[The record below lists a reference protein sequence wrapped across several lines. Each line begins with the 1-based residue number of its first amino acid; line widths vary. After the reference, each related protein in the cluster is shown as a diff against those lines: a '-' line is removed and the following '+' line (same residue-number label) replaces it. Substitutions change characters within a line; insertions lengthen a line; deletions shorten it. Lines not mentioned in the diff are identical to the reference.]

1 MGKKYS
7 DEDRKRMV
15 EERGYELLEISREK
29 QKNRMFVFITI
40 KCPKGH
46 ISKMKWDN
54 FKQGKG
60 CKYCANNTKFTYEE
74 VKEYIENFG
83 YKLLSKEYESG
94 KEKVLVK
101 CPNPNHEPYEVRFSA
116 FKNQNQRCEKCSREI
131 ASEKRKHSYNFV
143 KEFIEFYGYKLLSNE
158 YKGSLDKL
166 DLMCPNGHKFKMS
179 FEKFYN
185 AGHRCVKCSESKGER
200 EITRILNQYN
210 IKNISQYKFDD
221 CKFKQSLPFDFYLP
235 DYNVLIEYDGEQH
248 YKIFDY
254 FGGLDKFVDT
264 KIRDTIK
271 NEYCNKNNIK
281 LIRIPYWDYNK
292 IEDILKCELNL

>member
-1 MGKKYS
+1 MGKRYS

-15 EERGYELLEISREK
+15 EERGYKLLEISREK

-40 KCPKGH
+40 
-46 ISKMKWDN
+46 KWDN

-101 CPNPNHEPYEVRFSA
+101 CPNPNHESYEVRFSA
-116 FKNQNQRCEKCSREI
+116 FKNQNQRCEKCSKEI

-235 DYNVLIEYDGEQH
+235 DYNILIEYDGEQH

-254 FGGLDKFVDT
+254 FGGLDKFIDT

>member
-1 MGKKYS
+1 MGKRYS

-15 EERGYELLEISREK
+15 EERGYKLLEISREK

-46 ISKMKWDN
+46 
-54 FKQGKG
+54 
-60 CKYCANNTKFTYEE
+60 
-74 VKEYIENFG
+74 
-83 YKLLSKEYESG
+83 
-94 KEKVLVK
+94 
-101 CPNPNHEPYEVRFSA
+101 
-116 FKNQNQRCEKCSREI
+116 
-131 ASEKRKHSYNFV
+131 
-143 KEFIEFYGYKLLSNE
+143 
-158 YKGSLDKL
+158 
-166 DLMCPNGHKFKMS
+166 KFKMS

-185 AGHRCVKCSESKGER
+185 AGHRCMKCSESKGER
-200 EITRILNQYN
+200 EITRILSQYN
-210 IKNISQYKFDD
+210 IKSISQYKFDD
-221 CKFKQSLPFDFYLP
+221 CKFKQCLPFDFYLP
-235 DYNVLIEYDGEQH
+235 DYNILIEYDGEQH

>member
-7 DEDRKRMV
+7 DEDRKRMI

-40 KCPKGH
+40 KCSNGH
-46 ISKMKWDN
+46 VSKMKWDN

-60 CKYCANNTKFTYEE
+60 CKYCANNTKFSYEE

-83 YKLLSKEYESG
+83 YKLLSEQYESG
-94 KEKVLVK
+94 KEKILVK

-131 ASEKRKHSYNFV
+131 ASEKRKHDYNFI
-143 KEFIEFYGYKLLSNE
+143 KESIEFYNYKLLSNE
-158 YKGSLDKL
+158 YNGSLEEL

-185 AGHRCVKCSESKGER
+185 AGHRCTKCSESKGER
-200 EITRILNQYN
+200 EITRILNQYD
-210 IKNISQYKFDD
+210 IKSVSQYKFND
-221 CKFKQSLPFDFYLP
+221 CKFKKCLPFDFYLP
-235 DYNVLIEYDGEQH
+235 DYNILIEYDGEQH

-254 FGGLDKFVDT
+254 FGGLDKFIDT

-271 NEYCNKNNIK
+271 NEYCKKNNIK

>member
-1 MGKKYS
+1 MGKRYS

-46 ISKMKWDN
+46 INKMKWDN

-235 DYNVLIEYDGEQH
+235 DYNILIEYDGEQH